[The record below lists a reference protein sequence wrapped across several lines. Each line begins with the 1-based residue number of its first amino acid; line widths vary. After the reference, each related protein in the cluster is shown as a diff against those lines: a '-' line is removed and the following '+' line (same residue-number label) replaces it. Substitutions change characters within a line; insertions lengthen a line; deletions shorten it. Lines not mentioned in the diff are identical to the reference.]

1 MPRAIGLSPLPGTDI
16 AQAADVVRGEL
27 GDLPHLP
34 DLPQRG
40 LGHDHIARTAVLLP
54 SIDVERGPRGW
65 ALTAR
70 PQLLTRHMR
79 DDVARD
85 TDVIQEVWGETVEH
99 LKMQV
104 VGPWSLAA
112 ALELPSGHR
121 AITDPGALRDL
132 SLTLAEGIKL
142 RAADLARRFHGTVT
156 VQVDEPLLSD
166 VTGGRLR
173 GTTDF
178 DGIPAVPGDIAA
190 GRIAELAAVLRV
202 DDTVDEVWLNLT
214 HEHRTVDWE
223 VAHELSRRDGVD
235 SAAVAA
241 VLLDAAQ
248 ATRNNRDLDG
258 LAQLVELGPR
268 VGLGVVRAQDT
279 VDEDLAAPRA
289 AATKVARLF
298 DRLGL
303 DRDRLTRQVIIH
315 EAGGQAQDG
324 ELLDAARRYRFARV
338 TGEMLARDAGDL

>member
-1 MPRAIGLSPLPGTDI
+1 MPHAIGLGPLPGTDI
-16 AQAADVVRGEL
+16 TQAADVVRGEL
-27 GDLPHLP
+27 GELPHLP
-34 DLPQRG
+34 HLPQRG
-40 LGHDHIARTAVLLP
+40 MGHDHVARTAVLLP
-54 SIDVERGPRGW
+54 SIDVGRGPRGW
-65 ALTAR
+65 VLTAR

-99 LKMQV
+99 LKIQV

-132 SLTLAEGIKL
+132 TLTLSEGIKL

-178 DGIPAVPGDIAA
+178 DDIPAVPGEIAA
-190 GRIAELAAVLRV
+190 GRIAELAAALRV

-223 VAHELSRRDGVD
+223 VAHELSRQDGVD
-235 SAAVAA
+235 TAVAA

-268 VGLGVVRAQDT
+268 VGLGLVRAQDS
-279 VDEDLAAPRA
+279 VDEDLAAPRV

-338 TGEMLARDAGDL
+338 TGEMLTRDAGDL